1 MEGTK
6 IATSSPSIPA
16 SGGGSGQAGGA
27 GSRKT
32 RGGSA
37 FSEEKGEHSE
47 GGGTKKAR
55 APDPGEQGIASHVRV
70 SFTLPDGTEKRGW
83 YYPAR
88 NALFVCQFDSTGG
101 ADADCDTHP
110 LCQARR
116 FTEEAGSAELDAFD
130 EALSAKAR
138 ARYEEEDAELQAA
151 PRCDACGSK
160 PMAWSGEGAQRKP
173 ECDCGHYEP
182 EGSE

>member
-16 SGGGSGQAGGA
+16 SGGGSGLAGGD

-37 FSEEKGEHSE
+37 FEEKGEDS
-47 GGGTKKAR
+47 GGGKKAR
-55 APDPGEQGIASHVRV
+55 APAGEQGIASHVRV

-88 NALFVCQFDSTGG
+88 NALFVCQFDSMVG

-160 PMAWSGEGAQRKP
+160 PTAWSGEGAQRKP
-173 ECDCGHYEP
+173 DCDCGHYEP
-182 EGSE
+182 EGGE